1 MAQCK
6 CCEREIELRLG
17 YCFDCANAESVILD
31 GTDMY
36 DREIPREQD
45 LPMSMAKVK
54 YILKKFNV
62 IENK

>member
-1 MAQCK
+1 M
-6 CCEREIELRLG
+6 ELRLG

-45 LPMSMAKVK
+45 IPMSMAKVK